1 MCPVFPAPGSASLE
15 ESTHNEMIERLLAPA
30 GKRILDVGCGEG
42 ALTRFLAG
50 AGAEIVGI
58 DPAGDKIESASAA
71 AAAEGSTAAFREGVG
86 EALPFEDRSLDVVL
100 YSNSLHHVPLEAM
113 RPALAEAARALVPG
127 GVLYAMEP
135 LAVGTFHNVLSL
147 WNDETEVRA
156 RAYEAL
162 EKAGEH
168 GFEAER
174 EVFYAAPG
182 SYADYAEFAAV
193 MRRQNAKNA
202 RAFDAM
208 DGAIRARFER
218 HARREDGAFVLDMS
232 YRVNLLRRPG

>member
-1 MCPVFPAPGSASLE
+1 MCPVFPAPGSAPLE
-15 ESTHNEMIERLLAPA
+15 ECTHNEMAESLLAPA
-30 GKRILDVGCGEG
+30 GKRIVDVGCGEG

-50 AGAEIVGI
+50 VGAEIVGI
-58 DPAGDKIESASAA
+58 DPAGDKIESAASAA
-71 AAAEGSTAAFREGVG
+71 VAEGSAAEFRVGVG
-86 EALPFEDRSLDVVL
+86 EALPFDDRSLDVVL
-100 YSNSLHHVPLEAM
+100 YANSLHHVPIGAM
-113 RPALAEAARALVPG
+113 RPALAEAARALRRG

-135 LAVGTFHNVLSL
+135 LAVGAFHDVISL

-174 EVFYAAPG
+174 EVFHAAPR
-182 SYADYAEFAAV
+182 SYADYADFANLL
-193 MRRQNAKNA
+193 RRQNAKHA
-202 RAFDAM
+202 KAFAEM

-218 HARREDGAFVLDMS
+218 HARADDGAFILDTS
-232 YRVNLLRRPG
+232 YRVNVLKRP